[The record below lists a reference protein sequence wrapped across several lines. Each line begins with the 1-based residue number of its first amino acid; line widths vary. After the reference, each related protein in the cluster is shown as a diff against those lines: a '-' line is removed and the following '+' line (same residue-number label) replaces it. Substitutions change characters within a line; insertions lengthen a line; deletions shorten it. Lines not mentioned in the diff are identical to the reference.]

1 MASDYA
7 ISVFGKDTMRS
18 SALQNSSKQRYGDK
32 ALIFGNTPHMGR
44 TPIAAP
50 DRAIRIYAERLVGEN
65 DKVLFED
72 LEREEFV
79 SNAVALQN
87 NTPPAEQGGFMGM
100 MERLA
105 MSNIDVAKLEKMMD
119 LHERMLDR
127 EKANAFAADY
137 VQMKPNLPKVL
148 RSKKNTQTNSNYAP
162 LEDINEQVDPVL
174 SDYGF
179 GTSTRVTAQTETS
192 VTVEAILWH
201 REGHKESTIITM
213 PLDNVGAKGTVN
225 KTNVHATA
233 SSITYAK
240 RVAICALLNI
250 STGDDK
256 DGNEVGGVVDTAQAA
271 EVDTLLRDTKS
282 DRAAFLKYFKI
293 DDVREMKAKDYPN
306 AIKMLKAKEKKNG

>member
-1 MASDYA
+1 M
-7 ISVFGKDTMRS
+7 T
-18 SALQNSSKQRYGDK
+18 
-32 ALIFGNTPHMGR
+32 
-44 TPIAAP
+44 
-50 DRAIRIYAERLVGEN
+50 
-65 DKVLFED
+65 
-72 LEREEFV
+72 
-79 SNAVALQN
+79 NAVALQDN
-87 NTPPAEQGGFMGM
+87 APPVDQGGFMGM

-127 EKANAFAADY
+127 NKADAFAVDY
-137 VQMKPNLPKVL
+137 VAMKPNLPTVL
-148 RSKKNTQTNSNYAP
+148 RSKSNTQTNSKYAP

-174 SDYGF
+174 SKYGF
-179 GTSTRVTAQTETS
+179 GTSTKIMSQTEAS

-201 REGHKESTIITM
+201 REGHKETTVITM

-256 DGNEVGGVVDTAQAA
+256 DGNEVGGAVDTEQAA
-271 EVDTLLRDTKS
+271 EIDTLLRNTKS
-282 DRAAFLKYFKI
+282 DRVAFLAFFKI
-293 DDVREMKAKDYPN
+293 EDVRDLKAKDYPN
-306 AIKMLKAKEKKNG
+306 AVKMLKAKEKKNG